1 MPCGL
6 SAAATESIGPA
17 PSWSKSIAFWTQP
30 LTRLKDV
37 TKPPVDQL
45 IIHTVRG
52 STIESLGDGWYCASD
67 ADHHC
72 CRVEGLWE
80 AQTMVREA
88 EVHNRPLT

>member
-1 MPCGL
+1 MPCWL
-6 SAAATESIGPA
+6 SAEATESID
-17 PSWSKSIAFWTQP
+17 QP
-30 LTRLKDV
+30 PLVQFGCTLDSTCDKTERRHQ
-37 TKPPVDQL
+37 PPVDQL

-52 STIESLGDGWYCASD
+52 STIESLGEGWYWACD

-80 AQTMVREA
+80 AQTMIREA